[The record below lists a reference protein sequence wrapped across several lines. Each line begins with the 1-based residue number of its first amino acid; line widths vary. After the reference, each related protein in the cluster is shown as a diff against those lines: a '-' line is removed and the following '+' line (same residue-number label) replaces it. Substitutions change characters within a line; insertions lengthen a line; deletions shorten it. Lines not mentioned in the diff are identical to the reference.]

1 MGSQTG
7 FTKVP
12 SNKPQPLILLE
23 IKKDKKGNYTGLVS
37 EGHAPN
43 SFGKK
48 GNNILCAAVSTL
60 VQTLYLHLKI
70 MSNVSR
76 ETIRKG
82 FFEIEI
88 LKASKETNLVFEVIM
103 TGIHN
108 LFKQYPEEIQ
118 LVESNT

>member
-1 MGSQTG
+1 M
-7 FTKVP
+7 
-12 SNKPQPLILLE
+12 IIIE
-23 IKKDKKGNYTGLVS
+23 IRKDKKGNYTGLIS
-37 EGHAPN
+37 EGHAPD

-48 GNNILCAAVSTL
+48 GNNILCAAISTL
-60 VQTLYLHLKI
+60 VQTLHLHLKI

-82 FFEIEI
+82 FLELEV
-88 LKASKETNLVFEVIM
+88 SETNKETNLSFEVIM

-108 LFKQYPEEIQ
+108 LNKQYPEEIQ

>member
-1 MGSQTG
+1 MI
-7 FTKVP
+7 
-12 SNKPQPLILLE
+12 ILE
-23 IKKDKKGNYTGLVS
+23 VKKDKKGNYIGLIS
-37 EGHAPN
+37 EGHAPD

-70 MSNVSR
+70 MSNVSH

-82 FFEIEI
+82 FLSLEV
-88 LKASKETNLVFEVIM
+88 SETNKDTNLTFEVIM

>member
-1 MGSQTG
+1 
-7 FTKVP
+7 
-12 SNKPQPLILLE
+12 LIIIE
-23 IKKDKKGNYTGLVS
+23 IKKDKKGNYTGLIS
-37 EGHAPN
+37 RGHAPD
-43 SFGKK
+43 SFGKQ
-48 GNNILCAAVSTL
+48 GNNILCAAVSIL

-70 MSNVSR
+70 MSNVSH

-82 FFEIEI
+82 FLELEV
-88 LKASKETNLVFEVIM
+88 SETNKETNLTFEVIM

>member
-1 MGSQTG
+1 MI
-7 FTKVP
+7 V
-12 SNKPQPLILLE
+12 IE
-23 IKKDKKGNYTGLVS
+23 IIKDKKGNYLGLKS

-43 SFGKK
+43 SFGKQ
-48 GNNILCAAVSTL
+48 GSNILCAAVSTL

-76 ETIRKG
+76 ETIRQG
-82 FFEIEI
+82 FLELEV
-88 LKASKETNLVFEVIM
+88 KAINTETNLTFEVIM

-118 LVESNT
+118 LVESNI

>member
-1 MGSQTG
+1 M
-7 FTKVP
+7 
-12 SNKPQPLILLE
+12 IIIE
-23 IKKDKKGNYTGLVS
+23 IKKDKKGNYTGLKS
-37 EGHAPN
+37 EGHAPD
-43 SFGKK
+43 SFGKQ
-48 GNNILCAAVSTL
+48 GTNVLCAAVSVL

-70 MSNVSR
+70 MSNVSH

-82 FFEIEI
+82 FLSLEV
-88 LKASKETNLVFEVIM
+88 SETNKDTNLTFEVIM

>member
-1 MGSQTG
+1 MI
-7 FTKVP
+7 
-12 SNKPQPLILLE
+12 ILE
-23 IKKDKKGNYTGLVS
+23 VKKDKKGNYIGLIS
-37 EGHAPN
+37 EGHAPDT
-43 SFGKK
+43 FGKK
-48 GNNILCAAVSTL
+48 GNNILCAAVSIL

-70 MSNVSR
+70 MSNVSH

-82 FFEIEI
+82 FLSLEV
-88 LKASKETNLVFEVIM
+88 SETNKDTNLTFEVIM

>member
-1 MGSQTG
+1 
-7 FTKVP
+7 
-12 SNKPQPLILLE
+12 LIILE
-23 IKKDKKGNYTGLVS
+23 VKKDKKGNYIGLIS
-37 EGHAPN
+37 EGHAPD

-48 GNNILCAAVSTL
+48 GSNILCAAVSTL

-70 MSNVSR
+70 MSNVSH

-82 FFEIEI
+82 YLELEV
-88 LKASKETNLVFEVIM
+88 SKTSKDTNLAFKVIM

-108 LFKQYPEEIQ
+108 LLKQYPEEIQ

>member
-1 MGSQTG
+1 MI
-7 FTKVP
+7 
-12 SNKPQPLILLE
+12 LIE

-37 EGHAPN
+37 EGHAPD

-48 GNNILCAAVSTL
+48 GNNILCAAISTL
-60 VQTLYLHLKI
+60 VQTLHLHLKI

-82 FFEIEI
+82 FLEIEVS
-88 LKASKETNLVFEVIM
+88 KANKETNLAFDVIM

-118 LVESNT
+118 LVDSNT